1 MLNAQEYGDLLWQAQ
16 RNDGKSPV
24 SDVYGSGET
33 AVIPEFLD
41 ADHRL
46 PSGDVDWVDE
56 IMQKP
61 WSSPI
66 TSLWRKQIKL
76 AATCSP

>member
-1 MLNAQEYGDLLWQAQ
+1 MATYYG
-16 RNDGKSPV
+16 RHSVNDGKSPV

-46 PSGDVDWVDE
+46 PSETWIGLTRSCK
-56 IMQKP
+56 KP
-61 WSSPI
+61 MVQSYNLSLAKADKVSSHLF
-66 TSLWRKQIKL
+66 SLG
-76 AATCSP
+76 

>member
-46 PSGDVDWVDE
+46 PSGDVD
-56 IMQKP
+56 
-61 WSSPI
+61 
-66 TSLWRKQIKL
+66 
-76 AATCSP
+76 

>member
-1 MLNAQEYGDLLWQAQ
+1 MQAQ

-56 IMQKP
+56 IMQKAMVQSYNLSLAKADKV
-61 WSSPI
+61 SS
-66 TSLWRKQIKL
+66 
-76 AATCSP
+76 TCSP